1 MASSQVCDG
10 TLTGP
15 AATSLERIGDTDRFT
30 ELTGTND
37 IGDPNKFSLDL
48 TAKRLHTKLGE
59 RSECSVYKAADD
71 SGIYLLKIRFEPTAS
86 RPDPEK
92 ASHKQGAADNR
103 TVFPLGLYAYV
114 PEEDGASLLFS
125 CATKGPEGRTPYV
138 MASLFANKHRVDAGS
153 TAKDRMV
160 VLNAASRAV
169 AEELG
174 CAAQAKLPAK
184 VPDALPG

>member
-1 MASSQVCDG
+1 MAASQVCDG

-48 TAKRLHTKLGE
+48 AAKRLHTELGK
-59 RSECSVYKAADD
+59 RSECSVYKADDD
-71 SGIYLLKIRFEPTAS
+71 SGLYTLKIRFEPTAS

-92 ASHKQGAADNR
+92 ASRKQGSADDR
-103 TVFPLGLYAYV
+103 SVFPLGLYAYV
-114 PEEDGASLLFS
+114 PEEDGASLFFS
-125 CATKGPEGRTPYV
+125 CTTKGPQGSTPYV
-138 MASLFANKHRVDAGS
+138 MASLFVNKNQVDAGS

-160 VLNAASRAV
+160 VLNAVSRAV
-169 AEELG
+169 AEELN
-174 CAAQAKLPAK
+174 CAAEAKLPAK